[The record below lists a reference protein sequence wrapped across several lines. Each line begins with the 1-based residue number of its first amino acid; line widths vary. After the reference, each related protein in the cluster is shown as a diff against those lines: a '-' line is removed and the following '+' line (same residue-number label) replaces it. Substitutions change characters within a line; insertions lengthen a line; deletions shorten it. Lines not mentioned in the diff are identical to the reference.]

1 MSDQTSPIVQRK
13 SVLQALRVYFEAPVF
28 TMILFGFA
36 SGLPLALTGSTLL
49 GWMTEEGVSLTS
61 IGLFASV
68 GVPYSLKFLWSPLI
82 DGVPLPVMTRL
93 FGRRRGWLITL
104 QILLIGAIVL
114 LGMND
119 PTSSLFVT
127 AVLALAVSTLSASQ
141 DIVIDAFRIESLDE
155 DRMAAGAS
163 AYVFGYRAGMLL
175 SGAGAFALAEFYSW
189 PMAYFVMAA
198 ALGVMIFVTLWR
210 PEPAEVPPED
220 AEGDAAAG
228 PAGSIGHFIKHSVIG
243 PFADFMTRRQWWLIL
258 LFIMFYKF
266 GDSLAGVM
274 TTPFL
279 LTIGFEKLEIVGI
292 VKTFGFAATM
302 AGFALGGPLAAGM
315 GLVRALWIAGV
326 LQMLSNLMFAVQAVA
341 GADPTILTATIAIEN
356 LAGGLGTAVFVA
368 YMSSLCHISYTATQY
383 ALLSSFMAFARTLL
397 SSGAGAMADWLDWT
411 GFFLMTTVAAL
422 PGFVFLW
429 VITRKQ
435 DASVDSNSR
444 A

>member
-1 MSDQTSPIVQRK
+1 MTDTIQPSADKTHWLK
-13 SVLQALRVYFEAPVF
+13 ALRVYLDAPVF

-49 GWMTEEGVSLTS
+49 GWMTEAGVSLTS

-82 DGVPLPVMTRL
+82 DGMPVPFMTGL
-93 FGRRRGWLITL
+93 LGRRRGWLVTI
-104 QILLIGAIVL
+104 QILLIGAIIL

-119 PTSSLFVT
+119 PTSSLFMT
-127 AVLALAVSTLSASQ
+127 AILALAVSSLSASQ

-175 SGAGAFALAEFYSW
+175 SGAGAFALAEYYSW
-189 PMAYFVMAA
+189 PVAYFVMAA
-198 ALGVMIFVTLWR
+198 ALGAMILVTLWR
-210 PEPAEVPPED
+210 PEPAAIPVEDDD
-220 AEGDAAAG
+220 AESEAENGFT
-228 PAGSIGHFIKHSVIG
+228 HFIRHSVIG
-243 PFADFMTRRQWWLIL
+243 PFADFMTRKQWWLIL

-279 LTIGFEKLEIVGI
+279 LKIGFEKLEIVGI

-302 AGFALGGPLAAGM
+302 AGFALGGPLAAGA
-315 GLVRALWIAGV
+315 GLIRALWIAGI
-326 LQMLSNLMFAVQAVA
+326 LQMLSNLMFAIQAVV
-341 GADPTILTATIAIEN
+341 GADPTVLTATIAIEN

-397 SSGAGAMADWLDWT
+397 SSGAGAMAEWLDWT
-411 GFFLMTTVAAL
+411 GFFLMTTLAAL

-429 VITRKQ
+429 AITRPKN
-435 DASVDSNSR
+435 AS
-444 A
+444 

>member
-1 MSDQTSPIVQRK
+1 MTEITQQKRSIG
-13 SVLQALRVYFEAPVF
+13 QALAVYFEAPVF
-28 TMILFGFA
+28 AMILMGFA

-82 DGVPLPVMTRL
+82 DGLPLPVMTRL
-93 FGRRRGWLITL
+93 FGRRRGWLLTL
-104 QILLIGAIVL
+104 QALLVVAIIVL
-114 LGMND
+114 GLND
-119 PTSSLFVT
+119 PSSNLFLT
-127 AVLALAVSTLSASQ
+127 ALLALIVSSLSASQ

-155 DRMAAGAS
+155 DRLAAGAS
-163 AYVFGYRAGMLL
+163 AYVFGYRVGMLL
-175 SGAGAFALAEFYSW
+175 SGAGAFAIAEFYSW
-189 PMAYFVMAA
+189 PMAYFVMGA
-198 ALGVMIFVTLWR
+198 ALGLMMLVTLWR
-210 PEPAEVPPED
+210 PEPREQSGE
-220 AEGDAAAG
+220 AAVAHT
-228 PAGSIGHFIKHSVIG
+228 PSEFVKNSVIG
-243 PFADFMTRRQWWLIL
+243 PFADFMTRKGWWMIL

-279 LTIGFEKLEIVGI
+279 LKIGFEKLEIVGI

-302 AGFALGGPLAAGM
+302 LGFALGGPMSAGL
-315 GLVRALWIAGV
+315 GLIRALWIAGI
-326 LQMLSNLMFAVQAVA
+326 LQMLSNLMFAVQAMV
-341 GADPTILTATIAIEN
+341 GPDPTVLTATIAIEN

-422 PGFVFLW
+422 PGFLFLW
-429 VITRKQ
+429 AITRKQ
-435 DASVDSNSR
+435 QGDAISE
-444 A
+444 

>member
-1 MSDQTSPIVQRK
+1 MSEIPQTQKTGQRWVK
-13 SVLQALRVYFEAPVF
+13 ALRVYIDPPVF
-28 TMILFGFA
+28 AMILFGFA

-49 GWMTEEGVSLTS
+49 GWMTEAGVSLTS

-93 FGRRRGWLITL
+93 FGRRRGWLITIQL
-104 QILLIGAIVL
+104 LLIVAIVL

-119 PTSSLFVT
+119 PTASLFMT
-127 AVLALAVSTLSASQ
+127 ALLALIVSSLSASQ

-155 DRMAAGAS
+155 DEMAAGAS

-189 PMAYFVMAA
+189 PVAYFVMAA
-198 ALGVMIFVTLWR
+198 ALGVMVLVTLWR
-210 PEPAEVPPED
+210 PEPVRPPVVDD
-220 AEGDAAAG
+220 AEEMEAAG
-228 PAGSIGHFIKHSVIG
+228 GFAHFVKHSVVG
-243 PFADFMTRRQWWLIL
+243 PFVDFMTRPQWWVIL

-279 LTIGFEKLEIVGI
+279 LKIGFEKLEIVGI

-302 AGFALGGPLAAGM
+302 AGFALGGPMAAGL
-315 GLVRALWIAGV
+315 GLVRALWIAGI
-326 LQMLSNLMFAVQAVA
+326 LQMLSNLMFAIQAVV
-341 GADPTILTATIAIEN
+341 GADPQFLTATIAIEN

-422 PGFVFLW
+422 PGFAFLW
-429 VITRKQ
+429 VITRNGVQ
-435 DASVDSNSR
+435 ADSSKR

>member
-1 MSDQTSPIVQRK
+1 MSDQANPVLEPK
-13 SVLQALRVYFEAPVF
+13 SKLAALLVYFEAPVF
-28 TMILFGFA
+28 SMILFGFA

-49 GWMTEEGVSLTS
+49 GWMTEAGVSLTS

-104 QILLIGAIVL
+104 QLLLVVAVIA

-127 AVLALAVSTLSASQ
+127 AVLALIVSTLSASQ

-198 ALGVMIFVTLWR
+198 VLGAMVLVTLWR
-210 PEPAEVPPED
+210 PEPKQVPIEGTG
-220 AEGDAAAG
+220 EGDTRDDG
-228 PAGSIGHFIKHSVIG
+228 IVHFIKHSVIG
-243 PFADFMTRRQWWLIL
+243 PFADFMTRKQWWLIL

-279 LTIGFEKLEIVGI
+279 LKIGFDKLEIVGI

-315 GLVRALWIAGV
+315 GLIKALWIAGI
-326 LQMLSNLMFAVQAVA
+326 LQMLSNLMFAIQAVA
-341 GADPTILTATIAIEN
+341 GADPNLLTATIAIEN

-429 VITRKQ
+429 VITRKPNTG
-435 DASVDSNSR
+435 ADSSR